1 MWVSWGSIGGMRSR
15 TDTPTPGPPPPLVFE
30 AARHRYRLDGRPVTG
45 VTTIID
51 RGLPKPAIAYWA
63 ARVVAEA
70 AVDDADDLAGQVS
83 ARGRDSVIRR
93 LKRAPWR
100 ARDEAAARGTEVH
113 ALAER
118 VVVDDAADVPVR
130 LAPHVA
136 GYADFLDAHD
146 VEPLLTEVRVASR
159 RHWYAG
165 TADLIA
171 RMGGQTWVLD
181 LKTSNSIH
189 GSYALQCAAY
199 ARADFYLDASGAEA
213 PMPRVDR
220 IGAVHVRPEGARLVE
235 FPDLQAAWEAFLAVK
250 AVADIT
256 DTIDSWGDRKR

>member
-1 MWVSWGSIGGMRSR
+1 MRRANEVPVPS
-15 TDTPTPGPPPPLVFE
+15 PPPSLVFE
-30 AARHRYRLDGRPVTG
+30 PVRHRYRLDGRPVTG

-63 ARVVAEA
+63 ARVVAET
-70 AVDDADDLAGQVS
+70 AVDDADGLAGQVA

-113 ALAER
+113 AHAER
-118 VVVDDAADVPVR
+118 LIVDDEADVPAR
-130 LAPHVA
+130 LAPYVV
-136 GYADFLDAHD
+136 GYADFLDSYE

-159 RHWYAG
+159 RRWYAG

-171 RMGGQTWVLD
+171 RMGGRTWVLD

-189 GSYALQCAAY
+189 GSHALQCAAY
-199 ARADFYLDASGAEA
+199 AHADFYLDSSGREA
-213 PMPRVDR
+213 PMPDIDR
-220 IGAVHVRPEGARLVE
+220 IGAVHVRPDGVRLVE
-235 FPDLQAAWEAFLAVK
+235 FPDPDAAWEAFLAVK

-256 DTIDSWGDRKR
+256 DTIDSWGDKKR